1 MTRGESPFT
10 PLHICLHADLISAS
24 NVVSGCVCVFV
35 LGVYRV
41 DLYLTK
47 GVRNK
52 TNVMPVPKIRDNHE
66 RARWWWLWG
75 LSCKYG
81 ERGWGERSISIA
93 SAKSP
98 RLPPRGGERDRGVV
112 DVWATTKLRRDLKQ
126 KHIAICL
133 RIIFGVEFVYRMM
146 LTHTRIYVLAR
157 YQQRERQTEA
167 GEHTFV
173 SVCCAGV
180 QVMRDGCEVWGGEG
194 DIRCGMRSVSRW
206 WPKIN

>member
-1 MTRGESPFT
+1 M
-10 PLHICLHADLISAS
+10 SARDDDD
-24 NVVSGCVCVFV
+24 F
-35 LGVYRV
+35 GVY
-41 DLYLTK
+41 LANTASE
-47 GVRNK
+47 GEAS
-52 TNVMPVPKIRDNHE
+52 VP
-66 RARWWWLWG
+66 
-75 LSCKYG
+75 S
-81 ERGWGERSISIA
+81 
-93 SAKSP
+93 
-98 RLPPRGGERDRGVV
+98 RLQALNPHGCRLEGGERDRGVV

-206 WPKIN
+206 